1 VSFTQREARHI
12 IRKAVGRVPE
22 GEEIRHLNIMPMM
35 DMMTILL
42 VAFLYQAAVSA
53 TQLTAGTVTLP
64 KSLSDDDLPEG
75 ASTVIITRT
84 GIVVSAGKEAKS
96 IVSVS
101 NGDVDAAEK
110 EGGSTGI
117 KIPRLT
123 NFLAALHHEED
134 SARLRVP
141 GFDPATAPPAEL
153 MIIADRT
160 TPYRL
165 LIEVLFSAKQKEA
178 GYKHFRL
185 IVQKSFPPSQPK
197 K

>member
-1 VSFTQREARHI
+1 MSFTQREARSI
-12 IRKAVGRVPE
+12 VRKAVGRVPE

-42 VAFLYQAAVSA
+42 VAFIYQAAVSA

-64 KSLSDDDLPEG
+64 RSLSDDDLPEG

-101 NGDVDAAEK
+101 NGDVDPAEK
-110 EGGSTGI
+110 EGGATGV

-123 NFLAALHHEED
+123 NFLAALHQEEEA
-134 SARLRVP
+134 ARQRDPGYDPSKAPVP
-141 GFDPATAPPAEL
+141 EL

-165 LIEVLFSAKQKEA
+165 LIQVLFSAKQKEA
-178 GYKHFRL
+178 GYKRFRL
-185 IVQKSFPPSQPK
+185 IVQKSFPISPPR
-197 K
+197 

>member
-1 VSFTQREARHI
+1 MSFTQREARRI
-12 IRKAVGRVPE
+12 VRKAVGRVPE

-42 VAFLYQAAVSA
+42 VAFIYQAAVSA

-101 NGDVDAAEK
+101 NGDVDPAEK
-110 EGGSTGI
+110 EGGTTGI

-123 NFLAALHHEED
+123 NFLAALHREEEATRQ
-134 SARLRVP
+134 SQP
-141 GFDPATAPPAEL
+141 GYDPAAAPSPEL
-153 MIIADRT
+153 LIIADRT

-185 IVQKSFPPSQPK
+185 IVQKSFPSSPPK
-197 K
+197 